1 MSEDN
6 LVNGCKNC
14 FCFGRTDICREQ
26 KNYVWSQLGGLK
38 RKELFIRYLTDEIM
52 IVVIYGNTTILDL
65 FLQRQM
71 HIFIFQ
77 VEEILD

>member
-14 FCFGRTDICREQ
+14 FCFGRTNICREQ

-38 RKELFIRYLTDEIM
+38 RKELFIRYLTDEPFI
-52 IVVIYGNTTILDL
+52 IVVIYYYLDL
-65 FLQRQM
+65 FLQRKIL
-71 HIFIFQ
+71 IFIFQ
-77 VEEILD
+77 VVEILD